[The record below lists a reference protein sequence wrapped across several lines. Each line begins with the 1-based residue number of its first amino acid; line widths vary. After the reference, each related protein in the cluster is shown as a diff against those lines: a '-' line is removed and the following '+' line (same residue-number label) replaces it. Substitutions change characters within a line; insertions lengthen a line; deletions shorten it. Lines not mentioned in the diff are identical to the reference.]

1 MQYVPYQIDDESP
14 RRRAWHLL
22 WFLLFSLLFH
32 FVFFIALPQP
42 ASQPDQEELQPLNVT
57 LLPKPRKLADIT
69 PPKQQ
74 VKPKKADYIGL
85 YDSSVKQ
92 EQVARTPPNPGT
104 AQKSAK
110 PQELPKQ
117 EEKPQKQESLAS
129 LYAMKKEQAKKRED
143 TASPS
148 SRIGELPEDFF
159 PDYKIG
165 KHTYLNVLRFPNV
178 QYFVRL
184 KRIFK
189 TTFNPVPVLRSY
201 YYSNQVSRGTVEVV
215 LGVVVDGSGRLAKL
229 FIINSSGLQG
239 YDQEAVRTVRDS
251 APFAKV
257 PDNLKG
263 EDGMLRM
270 SWTFTVYL

>member
-1 MQYVPYQIDDESP
+1 
-14 RRRAWHLL
+14 
-22 WFLLFSLLFH
+22 
-32 FVFFIALPQP
+32 
-42 ASQPDQEELQPLNVT
+42 
-57 LLPKPRKLADIT
+57 
-69 PPKQQ
+69 
-74 VKPKKADYIGL
+74 
-85 YDSSVKQ
+85 
-92 EQVARTPPNPGT
+92 
-104 AQKSAK
+104 
-110 PQELPKQ
+110 
-117 EEKPQKQESLAS
+117 
-129 LYAMKKEQAKKRED
+129 MKKEQAKQREE

-165 KHTYLNVLRFPNV
+165 DHTYLNVLRFPNV

-189 TTFNPVPVLRSY
+189 TTFNPVPVLRNY
-201 YYSNQVSRGTVEVV
+201 VMTNQVSRGTVEVV
-215 LGVVVDGSGRLAKL
+215 LGVEVDGGGRLARL

-257 PDNLKG
+257 PDNLKD
-263 EDGMLRM
+263 EDGILRM